1 MKELTDFE
9 AELARIDAQID
20 ELGPAALADP
30 LDPERATLYVYRLY
44 QRGSL
49 TGDPR
54 RLEAAGRAVDE
65 IIGRVPNPSDLYYL
79 KANLAFK
86 VHRLDEVRRCLA
98 DSQPLRE
105 SRQGRSLAADLAFQE
120 GRYQEAREAYRA
132 LVREQGEWDD
142 IARVA
147 HMEFKL
153 GDADAADRLFAE
165 AADELTAKQMRHYAW
180 VELQRGVLDLKR
192 GREEE
197 AGAHYDRAA
206 RAYSGY
212 WMVDEHRAELLGA
225 AGEYDRAAALYESVI
240 ERAPRPEFMQ
250 ALGELY
256 DAAGDHT
263 AAAAWHER
271 AHAAY
276 LESAARGEVMY
287 YHHLV
292 DFYADVR
299 RDGAEAVRW
308 AEKDLAL
315 RENFATQAAL
325 AWALHRA
332 GRHEEA
338 RRWIE
343 RSLASGARDAH
354 LFRQAAAIY
363 RQVGGNGEV
372 REFERLANEIN
383 PHHRGFHVHR

>member
-1 MKELTDFE
+1 MNEPNDFE
-9 AELARIDAQID
+9 AELARIDEQIG

-30 LDPERATLYVYRLY
+30 LDPERATTYVYRLY

-54 RLEAAGRAVDE
+54 QLDAAASALDQL
-65 IIGRVPNPSDLYYL
+65 IGRVPNPSDLYYL

-86 VHRLDEVRRCLA
+86 VHRLDEVRRALA
-98 DSQPLRE
+98 DSRPLRE
-105 SRQGRSLAADLAFQE
+105 SPQGRSLQADLDFQE
-120 GRYQEAREAYRA
+120 GRYAEAREAYEA
-132 LVREQGEWDD
+132 LAREQGGWDD
-142 IARVA
+142 IARLA
-147 HMEFKL
+147 HLEFKL
-153 GDADAADRLFAE
+153 GDAERADRLFAE
-165 AADELTAKQMRHYAW
+165 AEDELTAKQMRHYAW

-192 GREEE
+192 GRRDE
-197 AGAHYDRAA
+197 AAAHYERAA

-212 WMVDEHRAELLGA
+212 WMVDEHTAELLGA
-225 AGEYDRAAALYESVI
+225 AGEYERAAALYESVI
-240 ERAPRPEFMQ
+240 RRAPRPEFMQ

-256 DAAGDHT
+256 DAAGNPE

-276 LESAARGEVMY
+276 LESAGRGEVMY

-299 RDGAEAVRW
+299 GDGPEAVRW

-325 AWALHRA
+325 AWALYRA
-332 GRHEEA
+332 GRYGEA

-354 LFRQAAAIY
+354 LYRQAAAIY
-363 RQVGGNGEV
+363 RLAGGNGEV
-372 REFERLANEIN
+372 ENFERLASEIN